1 MILLNHSVLE
11 FSIIK
16 LFHSSED
23 VQVVQQM
30 QKQQEQNG
38 SQPVKADPEV
48 RSVEQRERRFRDAL
62 EDDEVREV
70 LKLLH
75 ARDKARARE
84 NQ

>member
-1 MILLNHSVLE
+1 
-11 FSIIK
+11 
-16 LFHSSED
+16 
-23 VQVVQQM
+23 M